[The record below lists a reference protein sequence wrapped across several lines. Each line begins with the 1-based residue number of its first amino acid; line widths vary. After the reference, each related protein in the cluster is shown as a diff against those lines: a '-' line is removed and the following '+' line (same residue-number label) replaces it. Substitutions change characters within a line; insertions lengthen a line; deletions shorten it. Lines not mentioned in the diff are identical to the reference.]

1 MTKRQ
6 ALVIGINEYPFGNN
20 LPTAAEDAEKIAQ
33 LLETFGSFEVHRLPS
48 MEDVREVDSE
58 KSLDLK
64 ELEDAITQLF
74 KPKSGIIPETALFF
88 FVGHGWR
95 SEKDGQPEGFLV
107 TSDALFKHDSEDGL
121 FSLKSL
127 HQILKYSPVRQQI
140 V

>member
-6 ALVIGINEYPFGNN
+6 ALVISINEYPFGNN

-88 FVGHGWR
+88 LWVMVGEAR
-95 SEKDGQPEGFLV
+95 KMDN
-107 TSDALFKHDSEDGL
+107 
-121 FSLKSL
+121 LKAF
-127 HQILKYSPVRQQI
+127 
-140 V
+140 